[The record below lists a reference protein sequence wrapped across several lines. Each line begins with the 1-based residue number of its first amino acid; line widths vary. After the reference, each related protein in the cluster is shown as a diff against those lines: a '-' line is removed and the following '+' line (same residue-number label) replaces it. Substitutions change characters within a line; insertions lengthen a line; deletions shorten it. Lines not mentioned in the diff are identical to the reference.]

1 MRSDELSLIS
11 QDVGALGRFWSAHE
25 LVRLPWLLRLVDFSA
40 INLVS
45 LASLSLLGRVY
56 ENDSLNFPS
65 SLMVGAVVGS
75 FFFVITQLQNG
86 YSIDNLT
93 KSPFRVR
100 RICADWLASWVVLAF
115 IAFALKSSNDYSR
128 LPIAVII
135 VFTPAA
141 IIGLRSLVGH
151 YFVHALSLGLISRDP
166 VAVLQIGSGV
176 ELPSKAL
183 QDFSIVYS
191 QVVSLNGSSTFSEDL
206 SAFVREATASGARKV
221 VVQAPAAHLS
231 LLEELAEHLRRLPVP
246 CLILTDA
253 WMARAFQRPT
263 PLNGEL
269 TAFELQAPPLTILQ
283 RVQKRSLDL
292 AASSLGLLLLSP
304 LMILAAVA
312 VKLDSPG
319 PILFRQRRLGF
330 NGRQFYILKFRS
342 MLVMEDGANIQ
353 QAKRVDDR
361 VTPVGR
367 FIRATS
373 IDELPQF
380 LNVLRG
386 EMSLIG
392 PRPHAIAHDNHF
404 DDLISD
410 YSLRR
415 HMKPGLTGWAQ
426 INGHRGETPTTEHM
440 RARVE
445 HDLWYIANWSIWLDI
460 WIMLRTAKELV
471 INRSVY

>member
-1 MRSDELSLIS
+1 
-11 QDVGALGRFWSAHE
+11 
-25 LVRLPWLLRLVDFSA
+25 
-40 INLVS
+40 
-45 LASLSLLGRVY
+45 
-56 ENDSLNFPS
+56 
-65 SLMVGAVVGS
+65 
-75 FFFVITQLQNG
+75 
-86 YSIDNLT
+86 
-93 KSPFRVR
+93 
-100 RICADWLASWVVLAF
+100 
-115 IAFALKSSNDYSR
+115 
-128 LPIAVII
+128 
-135 VFTPAA
+135 
-141 IIGLRSLVGH
+141 
-151 YFVHALSLGLISRDP
+151 
-166 VAVLQIGSGV
+166 
-176 ELPSKAL
+176 
-183 QDFSIVYS
+183 
-191 QVVSLNGSSTFSEDL
+191 
-206 SAFVREATASGARKV
+206 
-221 VVQAPAAHLS
+221 
-231 LLEELAEHLRRLPVP
+231 
-246 CLILTDA
+246 
-253 WMARAFQRPT
+253 
-263 PLNGEL
+263 
-269 TAFELQAPPLTILQ
+269 
-283 RVQKRSLDL
+283 
-292 AASSLGLLLLSP
+292 
-304 LMILAAVA
+304 MILAAVA